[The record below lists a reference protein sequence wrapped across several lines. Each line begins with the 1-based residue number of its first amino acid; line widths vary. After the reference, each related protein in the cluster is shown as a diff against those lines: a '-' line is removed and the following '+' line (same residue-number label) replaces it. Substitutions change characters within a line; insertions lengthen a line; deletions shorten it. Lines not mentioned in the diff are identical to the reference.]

1 MGRKSALEKVKESNV
16 YSVPVTEQ
24 DVKDREI
31 LRKWHKYTGLGLNPS
46 GIISRLSLELNL
58 PPDRIHLVAKKAN
71 LIIESKKFQSEV
83 KEEVLKDKVPI
94 LKEIV
99 GTSLTAVQEYLVEL
113 GTNKE
118 RLHSLS
124 VSEMKGLADVAKSL
138 NELLRLELGQSTQ
151 NVQVVQYSFNE
162 AKVML
167 EDLRKIDP
175 VFEYPALDHD
185 EPKEANPPR
194 K

>member
-1 MGRKSALEKVKESNV
+1 MGRKAALEKVKEANT
-16 YSVPVTEQ
+16 YPAPVTDQ

-31 LRKWHKYTGLGLNPS
+31 LKKWHRYAGLGLNS
-46 GIISRLSLELNL
+46 TGIINRLSLEFNL
-58 PPDRIHLVAKKAN
+58 PTERIHMVAKKAN
-71 LIIESKKFQSEV
+71 LVEESKKFQKEI
-83 KEEVLKDKVPI
+83 KEEVLRDKVPL

-99 GTSLTAVQEYLVEL
+99 DVSLSSVKEYLVEL
-113 GTNKE
+113 GQNKE
-118 RLHSLS
+118 RLHSLA
-124 VSEMKGLADVAKSL
+124 VSEMKSIADVAKSL

-175 VFEYPALDHD
+175 VFEYPALEDD
-185 EPKEANPPR
+185 KSKETDTPG

>member
-1 MGRKSALEKVKESNV
+1 MTRKSALEKVRESNA
-16 YSVPVTEQ
+16 YPVPVTEQ

-31 LRKWHKYTGLGLNPS
+31 LRKWHKYTGLGLNPA

-58 PPDRIHLVAKKAN
+58 PPDRIHLIAKKAN
-71 LIIESKKFQSEV
+71 LVAESKRFQGEV

-113 GTNKE
+113 GANKE

-175 VFEYPALDHD
+175 VFEYPALDHEESEKAD
-185 EPKEANPPR
+185 PTGK
-194 K
+194 